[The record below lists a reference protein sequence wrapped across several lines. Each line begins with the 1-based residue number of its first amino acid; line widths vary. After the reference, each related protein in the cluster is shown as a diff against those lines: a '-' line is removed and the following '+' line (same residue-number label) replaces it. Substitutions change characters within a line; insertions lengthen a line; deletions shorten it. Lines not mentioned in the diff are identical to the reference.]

1 MLYETNYKKLLKLIP
16 DLETIRFGATRKLKA
31 EGFMD
36 LNIDVL
42 ERSGNHLTLALS
54 HYYKHPSGDMI
65 PDPDM
70 EVRIDLEKQTAEA
83 LSYQDGYGYQMVYPE
98 PDKVNVRT
106 KKELNQFL
114 KLWLSNLISQGHK

>member
-1 MLYETNYKKLLKLIP
+1 MIHETIYNKLTKLIP
-16 DLETIRFGATRKLKA
+16 DLETSRFTKARKLKA
-31 EGFMD
+31 PGFMD

-42 ERSGNHLTLALS
+42 ERSGQHLILALS

-70 EVRIDLEKQTAEA
+70 EVRINLEHKTAEA
-83 LSYQDGYGYQMVYPE
+83 LSLQDLFGYRMVYPE
-98 PDKVNVRT
+98 PGKVDLRA

-114 KLWLSNLISQGHK
+114 SQWLTNLNQQGHE